1 MKPRRVAL
9 RARVGPAIDLALLGL
24 ATGAFWTGYGQAT
37 VDLHVAFGW
46 AMTTGVAAH
55 LALHRA
61 SVTGLLAGW
70 LRPMT
75 AAQRWRAIFN
85 SGFLA
90 TFAGPERPD
99 QRSDLRA
106 RGGACSRRDGLDL
119 CRAGGA
125 ASHPQRALDRRAGA
139 TADRPP
145 RKPGLGARTPGR
157 HRSDI
162 EMTSKKPIGRREF
175 IIGASVL
182 AAGGLAALAVQQPAI
197 AFPTETCG
205 VGGSGRRKILVA

>member
-90 TFAGPERPD
+90 TFAVLVLSGLISD
-99 QRSDLRA
+99 QIYAPAVA
-106 RGGACSRRDGLDL
+106 RV
-119 CRAGGA
+119 
-125 ASHPQRALDRRAGA
+125 HGA
-139 TADRPP
+139 TAWIFV
-145 RKPGLGARTPGR
+145 GLAALHLILNARWIGAQVRR
-157 HRSDI
+157 L
-162 EMTSKKPIGRREF
+162 IGRRESP
-175 IIGASVL
+175 GSAP
-182 AAGGLAALAVQQPAI
+182 ARPAG
-197 AFPTETCG
+197 TG
-205 VGGSGRRKILVA
+205 VTSK